1 MDITERAIISRNENP
16 LANELDGEVIMMDP
30 EDGNY
35 YNLNRVGSVIWDF
48 LETPSN
54 LDTICREITSRF
66 DVTEDVCRKDA
77 IEYIEKMHKFGLMK
91 VENTLNH

>member
-1 MDITERAIISRNENP
+1 MNITEKSIISRDENP

-48 LETPSN
+48 LEKPAT
-54 LDTICREITSRF
+54 LDDIVKKILSKF
-66 DVTEDVCRKDA
+66 DTTEEACRKDA
-77 IEYIEKMHKFGLMK
+77 VDYIEKMHEYGLMK
-91 VENTLNH
+91 IEEK